1 MEGTF
6 YQSNT
11 LFITQE
17 IRVYSKVLLIS
28 SQICCTEKVNSE
40 LHYLSNYFDILFFP
54 LKENYL
60 LHEPYLQPVTL
71 LFLLSPY

>member
-6 YQSNT
+6 YQSNK

-40 LHYLSNYFDILFFP
+40 LHLSNYFDILFFSS
-54 LKENYL
+54 KGK
-60 LHEPYLQPVTL
+60 
-71 LFLLSPY
+71 LFTT